1 MFDKA
6 IEKIE
11 AEMTAHA
18 QSKYIQTIGHFLMA
32 HLEEKPEH
40 AEAILAE
47 GKTLV
52 KALHAMSRVAR
63 ARVETIEAVTVAQVT
78 DEEGFAIVLQY
89 FGCWDGEPIEIPAE
103 PERPAYTP
111 PVRNAAAQTQGTT
124 PTVKGK
130 KAAEV
135 GQHEQLSLF

>member
-6 IEKIE
+6 IEKIQS
-11 AEMTAHA
+11 EMTEKTDNPYVQA
-18 QSKYIQTIGHFLMA
+18 IGQFMVA

-40 AEAILAE
+40 AEAILPE
-47 GKTLV
+47 DKTILKSLDV
-52 KALHAMSRVAR
+52 MRRYAKQRQVQGVA
-63 ARVETIEAVTVAQVT
+63 VVSDDV
-78 DEEGFAIVLQY
+78 GYAIVLQY

>member
-6 IEKIE
+6 IEKIQS
-11 AEMTAHA
+11 EMTEKTDNPYVQA
-18 QSKYIQTIGHFLMA
+18 IGQFLVA

-40 AEAILAE
+40 AEAILDE
-47 GKTLV
+47 HKTILKSLDV
-52 KALHAMSRVAR
+52 MRRYANQRQVQGVA
-63 ARVETIEAVTVAQVT
+63 VVSDDV
-78 DEEGFAIVLQY
+78 GYAIVLQY

-135 GQHEQLSLF
+135 GPYEQLSLF

>member
-6 IEKIE
+6 IEKIQS
-11 AEMTAHA
+11 EMTEKTDNPYVQA
-18 QSKYIQTIGHFLMA
+18 IGQFLVA

-47 GKTLV
+47 DKTIRGSLDV
-52 KALHAMSRVAR
+52 MRRYAKQRQVQGVA
-63 ARVETIEAVTVAQVT
+63 VVS
-78 DEEGFAIVLQY
+78 DEVGYAIVLQY

-135 GQHEQLSLF
+135 GPHEQLSLF